1 MKGGV
6 SPGIAMMFYYLRNCL
21 YRLCPTKCEYHL
33 PIRWM
38 YRYKLQTENYRIGKA
53 LQFLCVK

>member
-38 YRYKLQTENYRIGKA
+38 YRYKLKIIG
-53 LQFLCVK
+53 